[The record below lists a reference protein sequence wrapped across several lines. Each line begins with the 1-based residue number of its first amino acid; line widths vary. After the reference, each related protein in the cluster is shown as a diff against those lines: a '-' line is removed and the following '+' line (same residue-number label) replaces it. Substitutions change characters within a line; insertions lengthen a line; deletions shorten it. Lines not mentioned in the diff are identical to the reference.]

1 MRLLYFSVFRS
12 RVVIEVTRRSIS
24 FSFRR
29 HVCHAERVLVN
40 VGANWGGYCL
50 PIAVKNPD
58 ITVIA
63 FEPNPNMADHLRR
76 KSRKIPN
83 LVVVEQAVGQESGTA
98 TFNLS
103 EGGDGGCSS
112 LLKLSDGYQTRWSGR
127 SDILKT
133 GEITVNVTTL
143 ENYIDASSMIDR
155 IDVLVVDAQ
164 GMDLSVLKGT
174 GKYLSAISVG
184 VMEAG
189 TETDVLYEGQCT
201 VTESVDFLTSSGF
214 AVLGMKTNDIQCNEV
229 NIYFS
234 RRDLDFSYDLVKL
247 LEV

>member
-1 MRLLYFSVFRS
+1 M
-12 RVVIEVTRRSIS
+12 
-24 FSFRR
+24 
-29 HVCHAERVLVN
+29 
-40 VGANWGGYCL
+40 
-50 PIAVKNPD
+50 
-58 ITVIA
+58 TVIA

-83 LVVVEQAVGQESGTA
+83 LIVVEEAVGQESGTA

-112 LLKLSDGYQTRWSGR
+112 LLKLADDYQSRWNGR

-133 GEITVNVTTL
+133 DEITVNVTTL
-143 ENYIDASSMIDR
+143 EKYIDASKTIDR

-174 GKYLSAISVG
+174 GKYLSAIKVG

-189 TETDVLYEGQCT
+189 TQTDVLYEGQCT
-201 VTESVDFLTSSGF
+201 VNECVDYLTSFGF
-214 AVLGMKTNDIQCNEV
+214 AVLGVKTNDIHRNEV
-229 NIYFS
+229 NIIFS
-234 RRDLDFSYDLVKL
+234 RRDLDFSHDLVKL